1 MLVAI
6 LEFPFL
12 PVKSLH
18 LTVGNNTEHLTVGNN
33 TDQPTNLISGFKKC
47 SYVYTSDLS
56 RLRMLSFYLRVN
68 VKTHLSCLV
77 QVCFLLDL
85 SYFDY

>member
-18 LTVGNNTEHLTVGNN
+18 LKVGNN

-77 QVCFLLDL
+77 QVCFLIDL
-85 SYFDY
+85 STLITDLLL